1 MSRFYKKSFGSEYQ
15 YFYGELLNWL
25 EIFKAASWQGAF
37 QYLIRQG
44 LAQKTEIVFK
54 LPLKF
59 LKRAIIP
66 ENVISKANLILN
78 LLYVQFEVSQ

>member
-1 MSRFYKKSFGSEYQ
+1 MFYKSFGIEYQ
-15 YFYGELLNWL
+15 HFYGELLNWL
-25 EIFKAASWQGAF
+25 EILKAAPWQGAF
-37 QYLIRQG
+37 QHLMRQG

-54 LPLKF
+54 LPLTF

>member
-1 MSRFYKKSFGSEYQ
+1 MTGSLPVSNKK
-15 YFYGELLNWL
+15 
-25 EIFKAASWQGAF
+25 
-37 QYLIRQG
+37 G
-44 LAQKTEIVFK
+44 LAQKTEKVFK

>member
-1 MSRFYKKSFGSEYQ
+1 MFYKKSFGTEYQ
-15 YFYGELLNWL
+15 YFYGQLLNWL
-25 EIFKAASWQGAF
+25 EIFEAASWQGVF

-54 LPLKF
+54 PPLKF
-59 LKRAIIP
+59 VKRAIIP
-66 ENVISKANLILN
+66 KDVIWKANLILN